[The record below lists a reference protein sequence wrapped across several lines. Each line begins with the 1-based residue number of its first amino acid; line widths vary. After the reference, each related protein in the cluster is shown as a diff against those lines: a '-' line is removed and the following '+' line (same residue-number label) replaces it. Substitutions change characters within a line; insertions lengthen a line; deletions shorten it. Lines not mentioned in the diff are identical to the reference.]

1 MRAVYLYS
9 KFKPL
14 ATVKPF
20 KAIRPVRDKV
30 HLIASRSYITYKHE
44 DLKRKLDENP
54 YTFLHILN
62 PEYKSLERTKPT
74 SVARFEKIK
83 KKFKEFIKDGHLS
96 EDEKPNFYLYRQIK
110 DGHPS
115 LGIIGCASIEDYQ
128 NKTIKIHEATISRR
142 EEVFKEYLKTVE
154 INAEPVCF
162 TYPNQP
168 EIDQLCSRI
177 SQHKPEYD
185 FSTTNKV
192 RHTFWLIDDESDIK
206 TLESAFEKVPSLY
219 IADGHHRSAS
229 SALLGQELKAANPAH
244 QGDEGYNY
252 FMGIFI
258 PENELKIFEFNRLV
272 SDLGGL
278 NAGDLLQRIKANF
291 EVIYTEQEVFVPRKV
306 HEIGLYLDGRW
317 YCLIPREEKFDATD
331 PIESLDVS
339 ILSKL
344 LLEPILKINDLRTD
358 PRITFCGG
366 PNALKESQHLVDQG
380 EARVAFVHYP
390 VSMQQLKAIADHD
403 LIMPPKSTW
412 IEPKLRSGLTV
423 YSFK

>member
-1 MRAVYLYS
+1 M
-9 KFKPL
+9 

-30 HLIASRSYITYKHE
+30 HLVASRSYITYKHK

-62 PEYKSLERTKPT
+62 PEYKSLERTEAN
-74 SVARFEKIK
+74 SRERFEKIK
-83 KKFKEFIKDGHLS
+83 EKFSEFIKDGHLV

-115 LGIIGCASIEDYQ
+115 LGIIGCASVKDYQ
-128 NKTIKIHEATISRR
+128 NKTIKIHEATISKR
-142 EEVFKEYLKTVE
+142 EEIFKEYLKTVE

-162 TYPNQP
+162 TYPNRP
-168 EIDQLCSRI
+168 EIDQLSSRI
-177 SQHKPEYD
+177 SQQQAEYD

-192 RHTFWLIDDESDIK
+192 RHSFWLIDKPADIQAI
-206 TLESAFEKVPSLY
+206 ESAFKKIPALY

-229 SALLGQELKAANPAH
+229 SALLGQELKEANPSH
-244 QGDEGYNY
+244 KGDEGYNY

-258 PENELKIFEFNRLV
+258 PENELKVFEFNRLV

-278 NAGDLLQRIKANF
+278 SSEEFLSRIRDNF
-291 EVIYTEQEVFVPRKV
+291 EVINTEQEVFIPRKI
-306 HEIGLYLDGRW
+306 HEIGLYLDNRW
-317 YCLIPREEKFDATD
+317 YCLIPREEKIDSRD
-331 PIESLDVS
+331 PISSLDVS
-339 ILSKL
+339 ILSNL
-344 LLEPILKINDLRTD
+344 LLKPILGIEDLRTD
-358 PRITFCGG
+358 PRISFCGG
-366 PNALKESQHLVDQG
+366 PNALKESKAIVDKG
-380 EARVAFVHYP
+380 SARLAFVHFP
-390 VSMQQLKAIADHD
+390 VSMQQLKTISDED